1 MKVTRRVFVAG
12 SAAAGAAIVIGFKL
26 PDLFSQSAAA
36 PAPGPFDAWLR
47 LTPDGKLALI
57 LAKSEMGQGVSTGL
71 PMILADEAGVDW
83 KNISIQQAETDTAL
97 YARLGTGGSTST
109 RQSFEPLRRAGAQI
123 RTLMIAAAAQRWSLP
138 AAECEAASGV
148 VTHAKS
154 GRKATY
160 VELFPAASKLPV
172 PSADSVKLKDPSQ
185 FTLIGKEVPRIDIPS
200 KVDGS
205 ARFGLDVRLPGM
217 VYAVIARCPTFGGKP
232 ARFDAA
238 KALAV
243 PGVLKVF
250 EVPAVPAG
258 FTAGGVAVVA
268 QNTWAAFQGR
278 DALDITWDRG
288 PHAGE
293 NSAGLRQ
300 QMLDA
305 TASAGK
311 KIVEHGDA
319 GQALA
324 SAARRVD
331 AVYEF
336 PFLAHATMEPMNL
349 TAHRTA
355 DGIELF
361 APTQTPDW
369 VQRAVAGL
377 LKLDPKN
384 VIVHTTWMGGGF
396 GRRAHMDYAVEAA
409 QVADVVRKPVQL
421 VWSREDDIT
430 HCFFRPAAC
439 HRMTGGLD
447 ASGNPVAWLDRLAST
462 PIAALFSPTAPP
474 ERQEIDGVDRNGY
487 AIPNFR
493 LEYAP
498 IASGVPR
505 MWWRSVAASFNGFA
519 VECFLDELAAAAQAD
534 PYEFRRK
541 LLLAQKGKSAEAQA
555 YADRLRGVLE
565 AAVAHSDWGKPLPK
579 GRGRGIAAFLSF
591 GSYVA
596 YVAEVTVKENTVKVD
611 RVVAAV
617 DCGRAVNPLGVRQQI
632 EGGVI
637 FGLSAALKG
646 EITIAQGAAV
656 QTNFDGY
663 DLVRM
668 GEAPPVEVHIVD
680 SGAELGG
687 LGEPGVPPIA
697 PAVANAVFAASG
709 IRLRKMPFDLKAAQ
723 S

>member
-1 MKVTRRVFVAG
+1 MKVSRRAFVAG

-26 PDLFSQSAAA
+26 PSLFADEPPS
-36 PAPGPFDAWLR
+36 PFNAWVR
-47 LTPDGKLALI
+47 LTPDGKIALI

-71 PMILADEAGVDW
+71 PMILADEAAVDW
-83 KNISIQQAETDTAL
+83 KNVSILQAETDTSV
-97 YARLGTGGSTST
+97 YPRLGTGGSTST
-109 RQSFEPLRRAGAQI
+109 RQSYLPLRQAGAQV
-123 RTLMIAAAAQRWSLP
+123 RTLMIAAAAQRWKVP
-138 AAECEAASGV
+138 AAECAAAAGS

-160 VELFPAASKLPV
+160 AQLFSAASKLPL
-172 PSADSVKLKDPSQ
+172 PSPDSVKLKDPAQ
-185 FTLIGKEVPRIDIPS
+185 FTLIGKDVPRTDIPS
-200 KVDGS
+200 KVSGA

-258 FTAGGVAVVA
+258 FTAGGIAVVA
-268 QNTWAAFQGR
+268 RNTWAAFKGR
-278 DALDITWDRG
+278 EVLDITWDLG

-293 NSAGLRQ
+293 NSAALRQ

-336 PFLAHATMEPMNL
+336 PFLAHAPMEPINL

-355 DGIELF
+355 NGIELY

-369 VQRAVAGL
+369 IQGTVAGL
-377 LKLDPKN
+377 LHLTPKD

-409 QVADVVRKPVQL
+409 QVADVVRQPVQL
-421 VWSREDDIT
+421 VWSREDDMA
-430 HCFFRPAAC
+430 HDFYRPAAC
-439 HRMTGGLD
+439 HRMSGALD
-447 ASGNPVAWLDRLAST
+447 AQGNPVAWLDRLAST
-462 PIAALFSPTAPP
+462 PIAALFSPSAPP
-474 ERQEIDGVDRNGY
+474 ERQEIDGADRNGY

-498 IASGVPR
+498 VSSGVPR

-534 PYEFRRK
+534 PYQLRRK
-541 LLLAQKGKSAEAQA
+541 LLLAQKGTNPEAHA

-565 AAVAHSDWGKPLPK
+565 TAVAHSAWGKPLAK

-596 YVAEVTVKENTVKVD
+596 YVAEVTVQGNAIKVD
-611 RVVAAV
+611 HVVAAV
-617 DCGRAVNPLGVRQQI
+617 DCGRAINPAGVRQQI

-646 EITIAQGAAV
+646 EITIAQGAAQ

-663 DLVRM
+663 DLMRLP
-668 GEAPPVEVHIVD
+668 EAPTVEVHIVE

-687 LGEPGVPPIA
+687 IGEPGVPPIA
-697 PAVANAVFAASG
+697 PAVANAVFAATG
-709 IRLRKMPFDLKAAQ
+709 LRLRKLPFDLSAAK